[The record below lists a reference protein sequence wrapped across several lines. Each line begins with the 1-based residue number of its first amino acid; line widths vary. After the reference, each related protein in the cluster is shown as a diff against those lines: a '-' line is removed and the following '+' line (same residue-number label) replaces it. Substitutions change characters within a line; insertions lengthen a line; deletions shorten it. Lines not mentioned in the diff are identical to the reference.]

1 MNYSY
6 YSLHLPNILYVTPNL
21 FCELGHPLL
30 ITSTLY
36 IVTLTSD
43 QITVFAYHSLIIFL
57 WCQVLFP
64 KFLGNKDPHDFVHLF
79 HNFFRFLLEIFVDL
93 ELGLWKF
100 LRKGNESLCV
110 YGIFNL
116 FEGFHTSLDGFIVF
130 FKKIRFVVIVVAI
143 TSSHLYLLWGVCF
156 EVLSVRVRVS

>member
-1 MNYSY
+1 MS
-6 YSLHLPNILYVTPNL
+6 YSLHLPNILYVTSNL
-21 FCELGHPLL
+21 FSELGHPLL

-43 QITVFAYHSLIIFL
+43 QVAVFAHNSLIIFL
-57 WCQVLFP
+57 WCQVIFP

-79 HNFFRFLLEIFVDL
+79 HNFFRLLLEIFVDL

-100 LRKGNESLCV
+100 LGKGNESL
-110 YGIFNL
+110 GIRSIFNL

-130 FKKIRFVVIVVAI
+130 FKKIGFVVIVVAI
-143 TSSHLYLLWGVCF
+143 TSSHLYLLWGVSF
-156 EVLSVRVRVS
+156 

>member
-21 FCELGHPLL
+21 FRELGHSRA
-30 ITSTLY
+30 ITLTLH

-43 QITVFAYHSLIIFL
+43 QITVFAHHSLIIFL

-64 KFLGNKDPHDFVHLF
+64 KFLGNKDPHHFVHLF
-79 HNFFRFLLEIFVDL
+79 DQLLRLLLEIFVDL

-100 LRKGNESLCV
+100 LGKGNESLCV
-110 YGIFNL
+110 KYIFNL
-116 FEGFHTSLDGFIVF
+116 FEGFHTSLDGFIIF
-130 FKKIRFVVIVVAI
+130 FKKIGFVFVGLGIVI
-143 TSSHLYLLWGVCF
+143 TSHLYLLWG
-156 EVLSVRVRVS
+156 